1 MYKAYALYSP
11 GSKKH
16 YYGFTSNFE
25 ARLLSHN
32 ELGKDWTSKY
42 RPWVVIHIKEFTTKQ
57 EAMQYEK
64 WMKSGAGRE
73 FIKSLPH

>member
-11 GSKKH
+11 KFKKH
-16 YYGFTSNFE
+16 YYGYTSNME
-25 ARLLSHN
+25 SRLQSHN
-32 ELGKDWTSKY
+32 ELGNDWTAKY
-42 RPWVVIHIKEFTTKQ
+42 RPWIVIHVKEFATKN

-64 WMKSGAGRE
+64 WMKSGVGRE